1 MSDMSDAPRIESAIG
16 KINGSPQYHLLSSIP
31 VRLTVEVGS
40 TNLRLSEILD
50 LAEGSVVE
58 LDRQADDLLD
68 IMVNGALIAR
78 GEVVTVNGRYGIRVV
93 DVASTDTGVMDLVVA
108 HAADLAQPGDVV
120 LLAPAAA
127 SMDMFDNYGA
137 RGDAFAQAVARRA
150 AGAKGE

>member
-1 MSDMSDAPRIESAIG
+1 L
-16 KINGSPQYHLLSSIP
+16 NNSPQYNLLSSIP

-40 TNLRLSEILD
+40 TSLRLSEIMD

-93 DVASTDTGVMDLVVA
+93 DVANTETMMAGIE
-108 HAADLAQPGDVV
+108 
-120 LLAPAAA
+120 
-127 SMDMFDNYGA
+127 
-137 RGDAFAQAVARRA
+137 RRS
-150 AGAKGE
+150 